1 MKTKKF
7 TKVSA
12 RILVALLVFTMVI
25 TAVSTTL
32 FTTVS
37 AEDGVFWQNDSIK
50 TDYEKYLDGSVVQK
64 LPDTVKDDE
73 EISVIINMNIP
84 TLLDAYDCK
93 DRVMSFGTF
102 TKTEEAAG
110 LRAEIAAEKEKYVK
124 ALSDAGI
131 PFSTGA
137 DYANVLAGF
146 EVIFEARYFESATKL
161 LGNGA
166 IPIVSEVYNVSETQ
180 VVTNNVVVNEH
191 TGIFDTE
198 DFTINGTPYS
208 GSGMVVAVLDTGL
221 DYTHPAFSMDKFNSN
236 NPRLTKEFVAS
247 VIDGTKAANKV
258 QGLTADDVY
267 ISEKVPFAFD
277 YADNDSDVYS
287 LHNNHGT
294 HVSGVIVGHDDEIR
308 GAAPDAQ
315 LVSMKIFSDIQDSAK
330 ASWILAALDDCVALE
345 VDVINMSLGTACGF
359 SRETDK
365 EQMTGVYDKIRERG
379 ISLVVAA
386 SNSFNSAYGS
396 EKNGNLGLTSNPDT
410 STVGS
415 PSTYDGAFSIASIDG
430 TMTPYLLD
438 EDGTVIYFVE
448 ASDESG
454 EQMYFYDNLLGDSKE
469 KLTLEYV
476 LVPGVGNPSDYN
488 GIDVR
493 GKIALVRRGS
503 NTFEEKAK
511 AAEAAGARALI
522 VYNNTSGDIRMNVG
536 DVEDMAVCSIS
547 QDNGEKLAAR
557 KTGTLTLQSTQK
569 AGPFMSDFSSWGPSP
584 SLQIKPEIT
593 AHGGNIL
600 SAVTGHGYDRLSGT
614 SMACPN
620 MAGVIALMR
629 QYVKE
634 TFNPENNV
642 ELNAIV
648 NRLFMSTADIV
659 NNKNGLPYAVRKQGA
674 GLASLT
680 DAALTQA
687 YILTYDR
694 LDGSV
699 MDKTK
704 IELGDD
710 PAKTG
715 VYTLKFSIDNFGT
728 TALSYDISA
737 IVMTEGVSNTP
748 TYQGETVV
756 SEEGYLLEGASVV
769 ISSVTG
775 GAQNGSTVTVNGG
788 TKCDVTVTITLS
800 DEDKAYLDSSF
811 ENGMYVEG
819 FIKLTAKDAGS
830 TDLNVPYLTFY
841 GNWYQAPLFDLDYFE
856 TNADELN
863 DAIATLDKTLP
874 DAYATRPIGGISED
888 YVSYLGS
895 YYFVQNPANKIIAAS
910 RDYIALSNTEGTIHS
925 LRFVWGGL
933 LRNADKIVITIT
945 DDATGEVILERTE
958 ESVRKS
964 YGDGGSYIYPANI
977 EIEFDA
983 ATENLK
989 NNSTYTVKLQGYLDY
1004 NDGTGVN
1011 KTPEYNLNSTFEFP
1025 LTIDFQAPA
1034 ITGCDFYT
1042 EYDKDAKKTRLF
1054 LEMAV
1059 YDNHY
1064 AMGMQLGYIGYQLN
1078 ADGTIATDESTGE
1091 PINMLYPF
1099 DTYMTPIYSVRNGI
1113 TYVTYEITDHIFD
1126 VKHGSTRPNSIAVSV
1141 YDYAL
1146 NEATYEIRLPD
1157 EFAEL
1162 YLENTEIY
1170 LNPNEVYTITANVY
1184 PEKSWD
1190 ELLSYTSSNTN
1201 VVRVVNNKLIAIKPG
1216 QSIINIFDSES
1227 GKAVE
1232 MLVTVR
1238 DKYLYEIKGGNISY
1252 TLDEKG
1258 NKIKD
1263 PDYKEI
1269 SKPVADVFELTG
1281 YETLKAFYFMSNDE
1295 RDIGQTGDV
1304 VLFSNQNYKLAF
1316 YPSESVKISYKL
1328 DAYFPN
1334 DTTVEFIS
1342 NNENV
1347 VSVTQDGTIVAINE
1361 GYTSITVRVVQD
1373 GKATYT
1379 TKTISIEVKDPYA
1392 RTGPTLNNYY
1402 GAGELNS
1409 GKVVITAD
1417 MNFTQIGQYAFSN
1430 FDYIPKE
1437 AEDYDPDDDD
1447 TSTTKMTYIGN
1458 DFIKEIVF
1466 EDDVEIETI
1475 GAFAFAGLTA
1485 LEKVTLPPSLEAI
1498 EYGAFYGCTSL
1509 KEVKGLENVKLINQN
1524 AFAYCNISNDLS
1536 LDSIHAIGDYAFAG
1550 NSNLKS
1556 VKLPSTLSSIGA
1568 YAFMGNT
1575 KLTNFDVSD
1584 CGKVKYGPYVF
1595 MNCFSIET
1603 LTLDTAVI
1611 PTGAFYNCRNLENV
1625 LIGKNVSY
1633 IGEYAFTGTEVS
1645 SFNLSS
1651 ENTVYKTAGA
1661 NNNALLSK
1669 DGSTL
1674 ILVAPET
1681 EGEFALEGVTKVGYG
1696 AFAGNKNITS
1706 VNMPDVTYVD
1716 GYAFA
1721 ECENLTEINLGA
1733 LTDIGKYSFFLTAIT
1748 EHPPLSG
1755 VDYIGDYAFA
1765 FSKITQV
1772 NIGNGKVIG
1781 EGAFCEMTE
1790 LTTVTIGNDVVIGQ
1804 SAFLRGSTTM
1814 DPKNPSQYLNIGSSA
1829 IDMGNGMY
1837 RLEYLSKLTSL
1848 TIGDNAMIGD
1858 SAFCG
1863 AAKLMSVSLG
1873 EGAKI
1878 GRMAFYNCR
1887 ALKNIDL
1894 SKVISIGEMAF
1905 SGDNSYAYSNKDG
1918 SSYAIKN
1925 GNYVLVY
1932 YNPILT
1938 DINLSSLE
1946 ELGDQAFIYCQ
1957 SLKSVTLGDKL
1968 TTIPKMAFANCPAL
1982 TTVNLE
1988 NVVILGY
1995 GAFAETN
2002 ITSANLDLSKV
2013 EVVGEYAFTYCK
2025 NLTGIT
2031 LNPNGADVEEG
2042 AFSYC
2047 STLVNVANLNKA
2059 STIGNYAFAY
2069 TAMVEADL
2077 ESAVSVGDHAFM
2089 KESLTDF
2096 TVKLGENLVSLG
2108 DNPFAMCRLNPHYKT
2123 VTTEWNG
2130 KPVKVENVY
2139 TYDINDYVKIIDGSI
2154 YCKVPS
2160 GLELITYIGLDETGK
2175 SLDKSNV
2182 VVDEDTV
2189 RITAMAFAGSDI
2201 TRVELP
2207 HKLNSI
2213 GHKAFFGCEKLM
2225 LVVFK
2230 SYSAPVLEEEFDQNY
2245 YDSYDNIP
2253 ATGSYEFNM
2262 VVENGEGK
2270 LEYQPLEKNG
2280 LGIVPYYMWNISDSK
2295 YSNIYYGA
2303 NFVDNI
2309 GHYDSANMG
2318 NLIMVA
2324 PSNGVYYDSFIY
2336 SQYFG
2341 STIDGA
2347 VAMDDVTVAALEA
2360 INKIPTTITLAD
2372 EHLVIAARAAYSKIS
2387 SAEQQALITD
2397 EYKKLVDAETLI
2409 NALKGTEAP
2418 EEETPT
2424 APEEKKDIGKIILII
2439 SVAVEALA
2447 LITLV
2452 SINYLWPAWKKH
2464 RALTRVKKAKA
2475 KLETVMNAKEAESE
2489 EITESEIMSYE
2500 RFTDDPKEAKRRLIK
2515 RIAVYSLLS
2524 IALVV
2529 SVILLATKCSK
2540 DTSPYPGYE
2549 EEGYTVSVK
2558 FDANGGVFTTNTES
2572 IIDTYSLSQL
2582 PDGSEGKKSI
2592 MLIDPNDSSRGG
2604 QAYLAAKVG
2613 YYLAGWYVNRTEV
2626 TDDAGNVIGYTYSN
2640 KWDFAK
2646 HRYEI
2651 PADGNY
2657 SSENPVLTLYAAWVP
2672 AFTYEFYAVDKDG
2685 NATLFGTKNVDPT
2698 ANTPIIVPAFNEVT
2712 GGVDAND
2719 FPTLKEQTYIID
2731 GDIRAIYYDAECKDR
2746 ITDTSITHVGTYN
2759 STNAT
2764 VENATMKIYCKL
2776 QDGVHFKISSTEQLV
2791 QNAVLNGVYTLES
2804 DLDFTDYNWPAIFT
2818 TGSFKGQ
2825 IIGNGYSIENV
2836 TVEQTDN
2843 SATYFGLFGQL
2854 ADGALLENVT
2864 FNNITVNITEG
2875 CLKGEPKFGII
2886 AGSVADGVFNGV
2898 SLENSELVICNK
2910 KNSST
2915 TILKPEYGI
2924 VCGYGSV
2931 SGIDF
2936 SVGNGVSF
2944 STFGAP
2950 DSTET
2955 VEYLYQ
2961 IDENGRFTLTE
2972 KTS

>member
-7 TKVSA
+7 LKVST
-12 RILVALLVFTMVI
+12 RILMALLVFAMVI

-37 AEDGVFWQNDSIK
+37 ADDGVFWQNDSIK
-50 TDYEKYLDGSVVQK
+50 TDYEKYLNGSVVHK
-64 LPDTVKDDE
+64 LPDAVKDDE
-73 EISVIINMNIP
+73 EISVIINLNIP
-84 TLLDAYDCK
+84 TLLDAYDSK

-102 TKTEEAAG
+102 TMTEEAASIK
-110 LRAEIAAEKEKYVK
+110 AQIAAEKEKYIK
-124 ALSDAGI
+124 ALSNADI
-131 PFSTGA
+131 PFSVGA
-137 DYANVLAGF
+137 DYTNLVAGF
-146 EVIFEARYFESATKL
+146 EVIFEARYFENACKHLST
-161 LGNGA
+161 GA
-166 IPIVSEVYNVSETQ
+166 MAIVSEVYNVSETQ

-191 TGIFDTE
+191 TGIFDTKN
-198 DFTINGTPYS
+198 FTINGMPYS

-221 DYTHPAFSMDKFNSN
+221 DYTHPAFSTQNFNSTKLT
-236 NPRLTKEFVAS
+236 LTKDKVAA
-247 VIDGTKAANKV
+247 VIADTKAADKV

-330 ASWILAALDDCVALE
+330 ASWILAALDDCVALD

-365 EQMTGVYDKIRERG
+365 EQMAGVYGKIRDRG

-454 EQMYFYDNLLGDSKE
+454 EQMYFFDNLLGDSKE
-469 KLTLEYV
+469 KLQLEYV

-488 GIDVR
+488 GINVK

-547 QDNGEKLAAR
+547 QDNGERLAAK
-557 KTGTLTLQSTQK
+557 KTGTLTLQASQK

-634 TFNPENNV
+634 NFDPKDNV

-659 NNKNGLPYAVRKQGA
+659 KNKNGLPYAVRKQGA

-680 DAALTQA
+680 DAALTKA

-710 PAKTG
+710 PAKSG
-715 VYTLKFSIDNFGT
+715 VYTLKFTIDNFGT

-737 IVMTEGVSNTP
+737 IVMTEGVSKTP

-756 SEEGYLLEGASVV
+756 SEEGYLLGGATVA
-769 ISSVTG
+769 ISSVSG
-775 GAQNGSTVTVNGG
+775 GAQSGNTVTVNGG

-819 FIKLTAKDAGS
+819 FIKLAAKDAGS
-830 TDLNVPYLTFY
+830 TDLNVPYLAFY
-841 GNWYQAPLFDLDYFE
+841 GNWYQAPLFDLDYFA

-895 YYFVQNPANKIIAAS
+895 YYFVQNPANKIIAAN

-945 DDATGEVILERTE
+945 DDSTGEVILEKTE
-958 ESVRKS
+958 ESIRKS

-1004 NDGTGVN
+1004 NDGSGVN

-1034 ITGCDFYT
+1034 ITGCDFRT

-1078 ADGTIATDESTGE
+1078 ADGTPTVDETTGE
-1091 PINMLYPF
+1091 KINMLYPF
-1099 DTYMTPIYSVRNGI
+1099 DTYMTPVYSVRNGI

-1126 VKHGSTRPNSIAVSV
+1126 IKHGSTRPNSIAVSV

-1157 EFAEL
+1157 EFAKL
-1162 YLENTEIY
+1162 YLENTEIT
-1170 LNPNEVYTITANVY
+1170 LNPNEVYTITTNVY

-1190 ELLSYTSSNTN
+1190 ELLTYTSSNTN
-1201 VVRVVNNKLIAIKPG
+1201 AVRVVNNKLIAVNPG
-1216 QSIINIFDSES
+1216 QSLINIFDSES
-1227 GKAVE
+1227 GEAVE

-1238 DKYLYEIKGGNISY
+1238 SPG
-1252 TLDEKG
+1252 DEG
-1258 NKIKD
+1258 
-1263 PDYKEI
+1263 YKPI

-1304 VLFSNQNYKLAF
+1304 VLFSNQNYNLAF
-1316 YPSESVKISYKL
+1316 FPSESVRINYKL
-1328 DAYFPN
+1328 DAYFPD
-1334 DTTVEFIS
+1334 DTKVEFIS

-1347 VSVTQDGTIVAINE
+1347 VTVDQRGVITAIGE
-1361 GYTSITVRVVQD
+1361 GYTSVTVRVVQD

-1379 TKTISIEVKDPYA
+1379 TKTISIEVKDPYV

-1417 MNFTQIGQYAFSN
+1417 MNFTSIGQYAFSN

-1437 AEDYDPDDDD
+1437 PEDYDPDDDD

-1466 EDDVEIETI
+1466 EDGVEIETI

-1509 KEVKGLENVKLINQN
+1509 KEVNGLEHVKLINQN
-1524 AFAYCNISNDLS
+1524 AFAYCDISNDIS
-1536 LDSIHAIGDYAFAG
+1536 LDSIHAVGDYAFAG
-1550 NSNLKS
+1550 NRNLKS
-1556 VKLPSTLSSIGA
+1556 IKFPSTLSSIGA
-1568 YAFMGNT
+1568 YAFMDNT
-1575 KLTNFDVSD
+1575 RLTSFDVSD
-1584 CGKVKYGPYVF
+1584 SGKVKYGPYVF
-1595 MNCFSIET
+1595 MGCRDLET
-1603 LTLDTAVI
+1603 ITLDTAVI
-1611 PTGAFYNCRNLENV
+1611 PAGAFYGCSNLKNV
-1625 LIGKNVSY
+1625 HIGKNVSY
-1633 IGEYAFTGTEVS
+1633 IGEYAFTDTKVS
-1645 SFNLSS
+1645 SFDLSA
-1651 ENTVYKTAGA
+1651 ENTVYKVVGTDG
-1661 NNNALLSK
+1661 NALVSK
-1669 DGSTL
+1669 DGTTL
-1674 ILVAPET
+1674 VLVAPAT
-1681 EGEFALEGVTKVGYG
+1681 SGHFALDSVSKVGYG
-1696 AFAGNKNITS
+1696 ALAGNKKITS
-1706 VNMPDVTYVD
+1706 VNMPNVTYVD
-1716 GYAFA
+1716 DFGFA
-1721 ECENLTEINLGA
+1721 ECENLDQITLGK
-1733 LTDIGKYSFFLTAIT
+1733 LTGIGKYAFFLTAIT
-1748 EHPPLSG
+1748 SHPDLED
-1755 VDYIGDYAFA
+1755 VDRIGDYAFA
-1765 FSKITQV
+1765 FSKVTEV
-1772 NIGNGKVIG
+1772 TVGDGKVIG

-1790 LTTVTIGNDVVIGQ
+1790 LTAVTIGNDVVIGN

-1814 DPKNPSQYLNIGSSA
+1814 DPKNPTQYLNIGSLA
-1829 IDMGNGMY
+1829 VDIGDGMY
-1837 RLEYLSKLTSL
+1837 RLEYLSNLKSL
-1848 TIGDNAMIGD
+1848 TIGDNAVIGN

-1863 AAKLMSVSLG
+1863 AAKLMSVNLG
-1873 EGAKI
+1873 AGAKI
-1878 GRMAFYNCR
+1878 GEMAFYNCR
-1887 ALKNIDL
+1887 ALNNIDL
-1894 SKVISIGEMAF
+1894 SGVISIGKMAF
-1905 SGDNSYAYSNKDG
+1905 SGDNSYAFSDKEG
-1918 SSYAIKN
+1918 TSYAIKD

-1932 YNPILT
+1932 YNPLLT
-1938 DINLSSLE
+1938 NIDLSSLE

-1957 SLKSVTLGDKL
+1957 ALKSVKLGDKL
-1968 TTIPKMAFANCPAL
+1968 TTIPYMAFANCPAL
-1982 TTVNLE
+1982 TSVNLE
-1988 NVVILGY
+1988 NVVTLGY
-1995 GAFAETN
+1995 GAFAETD
-2002 ITSANLDLSKV
+2002 ITADNLDLSKV
-2013 EVVGEYAFTYCK
+2013 ETVGEYAFTYCDK
-2025 NLTGIT
+2025 LTGVT
-2031 LNPNGADVEEG
+2031 LNPSGAVIEEG

-2047 STLVNVANLNKA
+2047 STLADVTNLNKV
-2059 STIGNYAFAY
+2059 SNIGNYAFAY
-2069 TAMVEADL
+2069 TAITEADL
-2077 ESAVSVGDHAFM
+2077 ENAVCVGDHAFM
-2089 KESLTDF
+2089 KETLTDF
-2096 TVKLGENLVSLG
+2096 TVKLGENLVTLG
-2108 DNPFAMCRLNPHYKT
+2108 DNPFAMCRLNPHYKE
-2123 VTTEWNG
+2123 VTTEWQG

-2139 TYDINDYVKIIDGSI
+2139 TYDINDYIKIINGSI

-2160 GLELITYIGLDETGK
+2160 GLELIAYIGLDENGK
-2175 SLDKSNV
+2175 SLDKNNV
-2182 VVDEDTV
+2182 TVDEDTV

-2213 GHKAFFGCEKLM
+2213 GHKAFFDCEKLM

-2230 SYSAPVLEEEFDQNY
+2230 SYSAPTLEEEFDQSY
-2245 YDSYDNIP
+2245 YDSYDNLP
-2253 ATGSYEFNM
+2253 ATGTYQFNQ
-2262 VVENGEGK
+2262 VVENENGQ
-2270 LEYQPLEKNG
+2270 LEYQPLDKKG
-2280 LGIVPYYMWNISDSK
+2280 LGIVPYYMWNISDAK
-2295 YSNIYYGA
+2295 YSNVYYGA

-2324 PSNGVYYDSFIY
+2324 PSNGEYYDSFVY

-2341 STIDGA
+2341 SVIDGA
-2347 VAMDDVTVAALEA
+2347 VAKDDVTMAAIDA
-2360 INKIPTTITLAD
+2360 INKIPATITLAD
-2372 EHLVIAARAAYSKIS
+2372 EHLVIAAREAYNKIS
-2387 SAEQQALITD
+2387 SVEQQALVTD
-2397 EYKKLVDAETLI
+2397 EYKRLVDAESLI
-2409 NALKGTEAP
+2409 SALKNNQTP
-2418 EEETPT
+2418 EENITPPVT
-2424 APEEKKDIGKIILII
+2424 EEKKDVVKIILII
-2439 SVAVEALA
+2439 SVAAEALA
-2447 LITLV
+2447 LLTLI
-2452 SINYLWPAWKKH
+2452 SINYIYPAWKKAKA
-2464 RALTRVKKAKA
+2464 RERVKKSRE
-2475 KLETVMNAKEAESE
+2475 KLEAMMSARDAEPE
-2489 EITESEIMSYE
+2489 EITESEPMSYE
-2500 RFTDDPKEAKRRLIK
+2500 KFTDDPKEAKKKLIK
-2515 RIAVYSLLS
+2515 RIVTYSA
-2524 IALVV
+2524 ICVALVV
-2529 SVILLATKCSK
+2529 SVILLATRCSK

-2549 EEGYTVSVK
+2549 NEGYNVSVK

-2572 IIDTYSLSQL
+2572 IVDTYNLAKL
-2582 PDGSEGKKSI
+2582 PDGSDGNKSI
-2592 MLIDPNDSSRGG
+2592 MLIDPNDSSRGS

-2613 YYLAGWYVNRTEV
+2613 YYLAGWYLERTEV
-2626 TDDAGNVIGYTYSN
+2626 KDGEGNVVGYTYSGR
-2640 KWDFAK
+2640 WDFDK

-2651 PADGNY
+2651 PADGSY

-2672 AFTYEFYAVDKDG
+2672 AFTYEFYSVGSDG
-2685 NATLFGTKNVDPT
+2685 ETTLIGTKPVDPT
-2698 ANTPIIVPAFNEVT
+2698 GNTTITVPAFNSVT
-2712 GGVDAND
+2712 GGIDAND
-2719 FPTLKEQTYIID
+2719 FPTLKDHTYLVD
-2731 GDIRAIYYDAECKDR
+2731 GDIRAIYYDAECKNR
-2746 ITDTSITHVGTYN
+2746 IEDSTLTHIGTYN

-2776 QDGVHFKISSTEQLV
+2776 QEGVHFKITSTEQLI
-2791 QNAVLNGVYTLES
+2791 QNALLGGVYTLEA
-2804 DLDFTDYNWPAIFT
+2804 DLDFAGYNWPAVFT
-2818 TGSFKGQ
+2818 TGSFSGQ
-2825 IIGNGYSIENV
+2825 IIGNGHTIKNV
-2836 TVEQTDN
+2836 TVSQTDN

-2854 ADGALLENVT
+2854 TDGALLKNVT
-2864 FNNITVNITEG
+2864 FDNITVNITEG
-2875 CLKGEPKFGII
+2875 CLKGEPKYGII
-2886 AGSVADGVFNGV
+2886 AGSAADGSFNTV
-2898 SLENSELVICNK
+2898 ALKNSELVISNK

-2931 SGIDF
+2931 IGIDF
-2936 SVGNGVSF
+2936 SESNSVQF
-2944 STFGAP
+2944 SIFDAP
-2950 DSTET
+2950 ESTET
-2955 VEYLYQ
+2955 VVYEYQ
-2961 IDENGRFTLTE
+2961 TDSDGRFTLTV
-2972 KTS
+2972 KKS